1 MLGTVANAEFAGTLL
16 EAGVYGMYSIK
27 FVQSLWI
34 FYKRRKEGRDVR
46 WFVAAAL
53 VIFALVTARLILDV
67 SLVLEAQTAHTD
79 VPGAAAAYYKTI
91 STHRRLART
100 SIYVVL
106 TLVSDAIIVYRTYVA
121 WGRAW
126 STALFPFLLFLTDV
140 GLAPWELWSL
150 AQLQPDAPV
159 MKAVIAYHV
168 KYFYLVT
175 LMLNLAC
182 TATIACRIWRV
193 HRKAAAAEAGSMRFA
208 GVLAAVVESTAVYTC
223 WLAALMGTSIV
234 RTPNTWVVLDSVR
247 LRARG
252 LYSRADIADVP
263 PFRAQICPVI
273 GIVFSTIIVHS
284 SRDYDA
290 YFEPYSGVTLT
301 EDISQAYSHDPV
313 HYSDTSTL
321 YNHSISAES
330 GQHLDV

>member
-1 MLGTVANAEFAGTLL
+1 
-16 EAGVYGMYSIK
+16 MYSIK

-53 VIFALVTARLILDV
+53 VIFALVTAVSGVPSCCCKASLSRSPAQRLTMDV

-106 TLVSDAIIVYRTYVA
+106 TLVSDAIIVRPAPVAEYRALTTLYPGLPDVRRVGPRLVHRPLPVPA
-121 WGRAW
+121 LPHRRRYAPRFPPQPRAAAH
-126 STALFPFLLFLTDV
+126 THP

-150 AQLQPDAPV
+150 AQLQRDAPV

-193 HRKAAAAEAGSMRFA
+193 HRKAAAAGAGSMRFA
-208 GVLAAVVESTAVYTC
+208 GVLAAVVESGARRV
-223 WLAALMGTSIV
+223 AL
-234 RTPNTWVVLDSVR
+234 
-247 LRARG
+247 LRAWG
-252 LYSRADIADVP
+252 
-263 PFRAQICPVI
+263 
-273 GIVFSTIIVHS
+273 
-284 SRDYDA
+284 
-290 YFEPYSGVTLT
+290 
-301 EDISQAYSHDPV
+301 
-313 HYSDTSTL
+313 
-321 YNHSISAES
+321 
-330 GQHLDV
+330 